1 MPHQHLG
8 FQRLHRLQRHAD
20 NDDDG
25 RTADGQIPRPSQVLG
40 NDGGDGDDGQIERAE
55 QGDLIEHL
63 VNEVGGRLAG
73 PESRG

>member
-40 NDGGDGDDGQIERAE
+40 DDGGDGDDGQIERAE
-55 QGDLIEHL
+55 QCM
-63 VNEVGGRLAG
+63 
-73 PESRG
+73 